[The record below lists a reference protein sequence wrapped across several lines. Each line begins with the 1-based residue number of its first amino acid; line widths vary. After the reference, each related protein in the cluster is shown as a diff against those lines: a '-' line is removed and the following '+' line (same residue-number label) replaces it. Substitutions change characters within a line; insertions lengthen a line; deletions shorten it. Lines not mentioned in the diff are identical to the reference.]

1 MKGRTFLIMGVR
13 WSFFLCKTRILC
25 RAKDSLLIMHLTGRE
40 AGFMKREL
48 GIARCGLACCLCTE
62 NADCNGCGSN
72 GCPDSDVCENKKCSI
87 AKELTHCYKCEENC
101 KKGLLGKI
109 KPYAFTLFAKK
120 YGEEK
125 LLDCLERN
133 EKNGVVYHRNGING
147 DYDDFDDVEQL
158 MNFIL
163 TGVR

>member
-1 MKGRTFLIMGVR
+1 M
-13 WSFFLCKTRILC
+13 W
-25 RAKDSLLIMHLTGRE
+25 
-40 AGFMKREL
+40 
-48 GIARCGLACCLCTE
+48 LACCLCTE
-62 NADCNGCGSN
+62 NADCNGCGLN
-72 GCPDSDVCENKKCSI
+72 GCPDNDVCENKKCSI
-87 AKELTHCYKCEENC
+87 EKELTHCYKCEENC

-109 KPYAFTLFAKK
+109 KPYTFTLFAKK

-133 EKNGVVYHRNGING
+133 EKNGVVYHRDGING

>member
-1 MKGRTFLIMGVR
+1 MDAQK
-13 WSFFLCKTRILC
+13 RIKQLMEE
-25 RAKDSLLIMHLTGRE
+25 RGWTDYRL
-40 AGFMKREL
+40 
-48 GIARCGLACCLCTE
+48 
-62 NADCNGCGSN
+62 
-72 GCPDSDVCENKKCSI
+72 
-87 AKELTHCYKCEENC
+87 AKEANLSHSTI
-101 KKGLLGKI
+101 LSKI

-133 EKNGVVYHRNGING
+133 EKNGVVYHRDGING
-147 DYDDFDDVEQL
+147 DYDDFDDVDQL

>member
-1 MKGRTFLIMGVR
+1 MLHG
-13 WSFFLCKTRILC
+13 
-25 RAKDSLLIMHLTGRE
+25 
-40 AGFMKREL
+40 
-48 GIARCGLACCLCTE
+48 
-62 NADCNGCGSN
+62 
-72 GCPDSDVCENKKCSI
+72 
-87 AKELTHCYKCEENC
+87 KEGLTHCYKCEENC

-109 KPYAFTLFAKK
+109 KPYTFTLFAKK

-133 EKNGVVYHRNGING
+133 EKNGVLYHRAGVNG

-163 TGVR
+163 TGVS